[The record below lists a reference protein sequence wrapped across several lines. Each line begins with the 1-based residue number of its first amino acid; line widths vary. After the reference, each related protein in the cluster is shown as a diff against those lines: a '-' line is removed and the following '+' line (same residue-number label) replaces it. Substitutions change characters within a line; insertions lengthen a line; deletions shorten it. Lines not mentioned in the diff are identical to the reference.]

1 MTGKNDLDAEAEA
14 EVERMIEAA
23 IGGMTP
29 HELLIKTSLAEA
41 ADVEG
46 RKAAIQKNR
55 ERALKLLA
63 EIDKTLG

>member
-1 MTGKNDLDAEAEA
+1 MTEKDDLDAEAE
-14 EVERMIEAA
+14 RMINAA
-23 IGGMTP
+23 IGGLTP
-29 HELLIKTSLAEA
+29 HEHLIKASQAEA

-63 EIDKTLG
+63 EIEKTLG

>member
-1 MTGKNDLDAEAEA
+1 MTEKNDLDAEAE
-14 EVERMIEAA
+14 RMINAA

-29 HELLIKTSLAEA
+29 HELLIKTSLEEA
-41 ADVEG
+41 ANVEG
-46 RKAAIQKNR
+46 RQAAIQKNR

>member
-1 MTGKNDLDAEAEA
+1 MTEKNDDLDAET
-14 EVERMIEAA
+14 ERLINEA

-41 ADVEG
+41 ANVEA
-46 RKAAIQKNR
+46 RQAAIKKNR
-55 ERALKLLA
+55 ERAMKLLA

>member
-1 MTGKNDLDAEAEA
+1 MTEKNDLDAEA
-14 EVERMIEAA
+14 ERMIEAA

>member
-1 MTGKNDLDAEAEA
+1 MTEKSDLDAET
-14 EVERMIEAA
+14 ERMIDAA